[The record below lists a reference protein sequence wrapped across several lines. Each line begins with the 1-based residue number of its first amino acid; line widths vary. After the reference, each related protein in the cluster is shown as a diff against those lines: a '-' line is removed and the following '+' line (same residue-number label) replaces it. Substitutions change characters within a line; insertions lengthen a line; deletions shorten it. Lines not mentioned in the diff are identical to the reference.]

1 MKARILFLFIFS
13 FKFPFAFAQ
22 CPMGL
27 APGPNMIVNGD
38 FEAGNVDFTSE
49 YGYCNTALCLNPEG
63 SYSVGTDASFY
74 HAGWT
79 GKDHTTGTGNFLV
92 ANGAATSGKKVW
104 CQTLNIEPNTFYDIS
119 YWLTSVYA
127 GSPATLQLYV
137 GGFPFFS
144 PNPAPD
150 NPNVWSEY
158 TNTFQS
164 GLLGVSEVCFVN
176 TNVTDGGN
184 DFGIDD
190 LKITKCECDLTINAG
205 PDKSICFGDSVQ
217 LDGSGSIAYTWSPQ
231 AGLSC
236 FMCEDPIA
244 YPNETTTYY
253 VSVNGPSGCV
263 GLDSMVLTV
272 FQKIDLHAAP
282 DTSICSGTSV
292 QISSDGAV
300 TYSWSP
306 ATGLSNPNISN
317 PISFPTQTTTYFLN
331 AVDEHGCDQ
340 NDSLII
346 EVFSNANSIKASPK
360 DTLVCIGKSVQLNGE
375 GAAMYSWTPLTELNC
390 FDCEDP
396 VSTSKSSITYY
407 VTGVDSNGCNAGTD
421 SVSIEVNTDCS
432 YLVIPLAFSP
442 NNDGRNDSFHAI
454 NKNVATF
461 ELQLYNRWGQLVF
474 SSNNVATIWNGK
486 FNGADQ
492 PVGVYVWHLKASLTD
507 GTLIERNGNVTL
519 VR

>member
-1 MKARILFLFIFS
+1 MKKRILFLLIFS
-13 FKFPFAFAQ
+13 FEFPLAFAQ

-27 APGPNMIVNGD
+27 SPGSNMIVNGD

-49 YGYCNTALCLNPEG
+49 YSYCNTALCLNAEG

-79 GKDHTTGTGNFLV
+79 GKDHTTGTGNFLM

-104 CQTLNIEPNTFYDIS
+104 CQTLNIEPNTYYNIS

-144 PNPAPD
+144 PNSAPD
-150 NPNVWSEY
+150 NANVWSEY

-164 GLLGVSEVCFVN
+164 GLLGVSDVCLVN
-176 TNVTDGGN
+176 TNLAGGGN

-190 LKITKCECDLTINAG
+190 LEITKCECNLTINAG
-205 PDKSICFGDSVQ
+205 PDKSICVGDSIQ

-244 YPNETTTYY
+244 YPKETTTYY
-253 VSVNGPSGCV
+253 VSVNGPSGCI

-272 FQKIDLHAAP
+272 FQKFDLHAAP
-282 DTSICSGTSV
+282 DTNICSGASV

-306 ATGLSNPNISN
+306 ATGLSDPNISN
-317 PISFPTQTTTYFLN
+317 PISFPTQTTTYYLN
-331 AVDEHGCDQ
+331 AVDEHGCLQ
-340 NDSLII
+340 NDSTTIGVF
-346 EVFSNANSIKASPK
+346 EVANSVTASG
-360 DTLVCIGKSVQLNGE
+360 DTLICIGKSTVLNGD
-375 GAAMYSWTPLTELNC
+375 GAKDYLWSPPDNLNC
-390 FDCEDP
+390 TDCEDP
-396 VSTSKSSITYY
+396 VASPHSTTTYI
-407 VTGVDSNGCNAGTD
+407 VTGIDSNGCNAGTD
-421 SVSIEVNTDCS
+421 SVKIEVNEDCS

-442 NNDGRNDSFHAI
+442 NNDGRNDFFHAM
-454 NKNVATF
+454 NKNVETF

-474 SSNNVATIWNGK
+474 SSNNVDTTWNGK

-492 PVGVYVWHLKASLTD
+492 PVGVYVWHLKASLND
-507 GTLIERNGNVTL
+507 GTPIERNGNVTL